1 MYMPPFIA
9 VPTYSPATPVVA
21 HDIMFTPSFAVLDD
35 GVNRIPPATNAM
47 SLGLVMLKFC
57 HAAYPEASPGHRLLM
72 YHLEP
77 GARVLPSSMVED
89 EVKSSQNTSQVKPCA
104 AAGAG
109 ALSGPHTARAV
120 EQESRRATRVA
131 RSISRSWRCARPLLP
146 ASASPCPRRRS
157 ARRSCG
163 ISSSGCKTRMLGSGS
178 PRTRHGIFSVLP
190 INYMRLRCVGGAQP
204 GAAISLN
211 ITVLIRPFYGCQF
224 VTTEVILAKV
234 DRLPAPSA

>member
-9 VPTYSPATPVVA
+9 LPTYSPATPVVA

-57 HAAYPEASPGHRLLM
+57 HPAYPEASPGHRLLM

-120 EQESRRATRVA
+120 EQESRRATRAA

-163 ISSSGCKTRMLGSGS
+163 ISSSGCKTRMPGSGS
-178 PRTRHGIFSVLP
+178 PTHPPRHFLRSPDQLYAPPLRWWRP
-190 INYMRLRCVGGAQP
+190 IRRRDQP
-204 GAAISLN
+204 
-211 ITVLIRPFYGCQF
+211 
-224 VTTEVILAKV
+224 
-234 DRLPAPSA
+234 

>member
-72 YHLEP
+72 YHLKP
-77 GARVLPSSMVED
+77 GARVLPRSTVED

-109 ALSGPHTARAV
+109 ALSGPHTARAG
-120 EQESRRATRVA
+120 EQDSRRATTAA
-131 RSISRSWRCARPLLP
+131 RSSRRSWRCARPLLP

-163 ISSSGCKTRMLGSGS
+163 ISSSGCKTRMPGSCS
-178 PRTRHGIFSVLP
+178 PTHPPRHFLRSPDQLYAPPLRWWRPTR
-190 INYMRLRCVGGAQP
+190 RRDQP
-204 GAAISLN
+204 
-211 ITVLIRPFYGCQF
+211 
-224 VTTEVILAKV
+224 
-234 DRLPAPSA
+234 